1 MKRPPKAQNK
11 KQMMTNHHCFRNEK
25 LKNKVKI
32 IKDITVRIQMLN
44 SNILNLVFS
53 ISHQAFHV
61 IH

>member
-11 KQMMTNHHCFRNEK
+11 KQMMINHHCFRSEK

-32 IKDITVRIQMLN
+32 IKDITVKIQMLN

-53 ISHQAFHV
+53 ISHLTFHV
-61 IH
+61 TR